1 MHRLPCLDKSSQ
13 NVRKD
18 FNRAPSQEA
27 VSIDIDVIR
36 AWIGPVIANGV
47 EYLGHPDRIAGSHRP
62 YTTRAGR
69 PGFQAKQQA
78 VNVHTPHRA
87 AGNPY
92 AAVASYAQLVM
103 HLVLCGCDHLPDGVV
118 GQ

>member
-27 VSIDIDVIR
+27 VSIDIDVIS

-47 EYLGHPDRIAGSHRP
+47 EYLGPPR
-62 YTTRAGR
+62 
-69 PGFQAKQQA
+69 
-78 VNVHTPHRA
+78 PHR
-87 AGNPY
+87 
-92 AAVASYAQLVM
+92 
-103 HLVLCGCDHLPDGVV
+103 
-118 GQ
+118 